1 LAATFKRVNLFRFHS
16 FEKSVIDMPVI
27 QVNQCAFSP
36 ETGEANYKA
45 YLTEMRQD
53 KTVQFVCFETILDT
67 ERFITQWE
75 HFIRSAN
82 SDVDVTLQQSEKNGV
97 FKYIAQHRYAAGEFQ
112 FVFTKATRSSRI
124 PEVEIK
130 AKQAGGYSIL
140 QLERPT
146 DTHANES
153 KVFAFIINPQTDLS
167 VYKQLSSL
175 GKLNIYEAYYENC
188 QYAYILEFF
197 VKNKNV
203 AELMEQLKLQEV
215 TEARVYKECV
225 LQAS

>member
-1 LAATFKRVNLFRFHS
+1 
-16 FEKSVIDMPVI
+16 
-27 QVNQCAFSP
+27 
-36 ETGEANYKA
+36 
-45 YLTEMRQD
+45 MRKD

-130 AKQAGGYSIL
+130 AKQAGGYSIV
-140 QLERPT
+140 QLERPA
-146 DTHANES
+146 DSRADES
-153 KVFAFIINPQTDLS
+153 KVFAFLLNPQADLS
-167 VYKQLSSL
+167 VYKQLSL
-175 GKLNIYEAYYENC
+175 LCKLNIYEAYYENC

-197 VKNKNV
+197 VKNKNIT
-203 AELMEQLKLQEV
+203 ELMEQLKLQEV
-215 TEARVYKECV
+215 NEARVYKECV